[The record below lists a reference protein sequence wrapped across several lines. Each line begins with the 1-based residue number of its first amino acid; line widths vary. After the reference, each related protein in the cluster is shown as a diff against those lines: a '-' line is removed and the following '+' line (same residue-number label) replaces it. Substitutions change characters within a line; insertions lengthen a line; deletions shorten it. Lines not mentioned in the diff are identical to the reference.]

1 MLADTKYNK
10 IGYAVEVYCL
20 LGNLS
25 VYIDSLY
32 LFDLRL
38 QRIRKRR
45 SGQAIVLWLWYLYGI
60 YISQRSQCKHKGGRM
75 SEAVFYLN
83 YFPLDN
89 TYSVL
94 L

>member
-45 SGQAIVLWLWYLYGI
+45 SGVD
-60 YISQRSQCKHKGGRM
+60 K
-75 SEAVFYLN
+75 
-83 YFPLDN
+83 P
-89 TYSVL
+89 
-94 L
+94 

>member
-1 MLADTKYNK
+1 VLADTKYNK
-10 IGYAVEVYCL
+10 IGYAVEVHCL

-45 SGQAIVLWLWYLYGI
+45 SGVD
-60 YISQRSQCKHKGGRM
+60 K
-75 SEAVFYLN
+75 
-83 YFPLDN
+83 P
-89 TYSVL
+89 
-94 L
+94 